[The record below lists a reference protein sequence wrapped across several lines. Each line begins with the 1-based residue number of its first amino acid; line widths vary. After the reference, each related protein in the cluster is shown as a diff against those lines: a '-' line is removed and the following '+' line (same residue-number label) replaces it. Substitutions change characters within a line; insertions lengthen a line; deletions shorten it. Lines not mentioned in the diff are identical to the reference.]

1 MDDNDDDE
9 LLETII
15 ISFVN
20 DDKWRVMFKQ
30 LSAVHWFILVLYF
43 MGFKNTGHKKKA
55 VMISVL
61 LKFLLQ
67 PERLDILNRSR
78 PNEIG
83 PILRQQQRHD
93 VWFCFPLQRDFQRQ
107 ALF

>member
-20 DDKWRVMFKQ
+20 DDQWRVMFGANS
-30 LSAVHWFILVLYF
+30 SARFGLYLW
-43 MGFKNTGHKKKA
+43 GFKNTGHKKKA